1 MNTHKQKVKMAK
13 KMVSAKE
20 RRKSYRGKGLFD
32 TKSWRRRKEQ
42 VLKNEV
48 KRMKIHA

>member
-1 MNTHKQKVKMAK
+1 MNHKTKVKMAK
-13 KMVSAKE
+13 KMVSTKE

-32 TKSWRRRKEQ
+32 TKAWRARKEV

-48 KRMKIHA
+48 KRMKTYA